1 MKLKMI
7 RLLLAATASLIL
19 MSCASGYTK
28 YYKSADD
35 AKLQLIAA
43 QREAP
48 PPASPILERSAVM
61 PADQLLSAYAKR
73 GYTVLGA
80 SMFNSDQSQSE
91 EAALEQGH
99 AVGADLVLVFDPKY
113 TGSVTTSIPITI
125 PTATTSY
132 THGSATAVGPSG
144 TATAYGN
151 ATTTTYGTQTTYI
164 PMTVNRS
171 DYGAVYFVK
180 LRFSLGA
187 MVRDLN
193 DGERKELQTNQGVV
207 VLTVADDSP
216 AFTANI
222 LPGDIV
228 TAIDGVTVPNQGGF
242 RKMTAER
249 KGKLATLTLVRNG
262 QQIEK
267 SVQLNN

>member
-7 RLLLAATASLIL
+7 RLSLASVASLIL

-28 YYKSADD
+28 YYKSADN
-35 AKLQLIAA
+35 AKLQLVAA
-43 QREAP
+43 QRVAP
-48 PPASPILERSAVM
+48 PPDSPILERSVFI
-61 PADQLLSAYAKR
+61 PADQVLYAYAKR
-73 GYTVLGA
+73 GYTVIGSA
-80 SMFNSDQSQSE
+80 MFNSDRRESE
-91 EAALEQGH
+91 EAALKQGL

-113 TGSVTTSIPITI
+113 TGSVTTNIPITT

-132 THGSATAVGPSG
+132 THGTATAVGSGG

-151 ATTTTYGTQTTYI
+151 STTTTYGTKTTYI
-164 PMTVNRS
+164 PMTVNRT

-207 VLTVADDSP
+207 VLTIVDDSP

-228 TAIDGVTVPNQGGF
+228 TAIDGVTVPNQDGF